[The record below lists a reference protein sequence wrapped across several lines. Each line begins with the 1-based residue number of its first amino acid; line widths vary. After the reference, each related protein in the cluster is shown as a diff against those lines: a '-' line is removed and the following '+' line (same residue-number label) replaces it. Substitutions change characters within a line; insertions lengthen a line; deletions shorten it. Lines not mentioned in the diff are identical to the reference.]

1 MSTEHI
7 LYAELN
13 LLCVVIMVLLARKLR
28 RADKSI
34 EQAYLSALLGGL
46 AMMILFDMI
55 WALIDRVTFI
65 PPGINY
71 LVNILYF
78 TATAICPYL
87 GLKYL
92 YVTFSGKVF
101 SMKQKLLLLL
111 PAGIMLVFSL
121 ISIRTGWVFSVDS
134 SNAYHRGPMFALQ
147 YVIPFMYMLT
157 DAAVAIRFGHG
168 QSAER
173 RKKAIQL
180 AVFLLMPLFGSV
192 LEILLPE
199 LTIVCTFL
207 TVAMVS
213 QIFDFQQQKVTK
225 DALTQL
231 SNRRDLLQHLDESL
245 ERPVLPNGQALYV
258 MFADIDHFKSINDN
272 FGHLE
277 GDHALCRVADALRSV
292 CRSANAFPARIS
304 GDEFVIVFRAD
315 SDRGADSFRNAVKE
329 AVRNTGSS
337 EKYLLSVSAGFTRA
351 LSGDKADPAGLLN
364 RADAQLYEAKKNR
377 PSREVILRS
386 TSAVPEGHR

>member
-13 LLCVVIMVLLARKLR
+13 LLCIVIMVLLARKLR
-28 RADKSI
+28 KADKSI
-34 EQAYLSALLGGL
+34 EQAYLSTLLGGL
-46 AMMILFDMI
+46 AMMILFDML
-55 WALIDRVTFI
+55 WALIDRVSFI

-78 TATAICPYL
+78 SATAICPYL

-101 SMKQKLLLLL
+101 SLRQKLLLLL
-111 PAGIMLVFSL
+111 PAGIMLTFSL
-121 ISIRTGWVFSVDS
+121 LSVKTGWVFSVDS
-134 SNAYHRGPMFALQ
+134 TNTYHRGPMFALQ

-157 DAAVAIRFGHG
+157 DAAVALRFGYH
-168 QSAER
+168 QPAER
-173 RKKAIQL
+173 HKKAVQL
-180 AVFLLMPLFGSV
+180 AFFLVMPLFGSI
-192 LEILLPE
+192 LEMLLPE

-231 SNRRDLLQHLDESL
+231 SNRRDLLQQLEESL

-277 GDHALCRVADALRSV
+277 GDHALCRVADALRAV

-315 SDRGADSFRNAVKE
+315 SDRGAESFRNAVKE
-329 AVRNTGSS
+329 AVRTAGSS
-337 EKYLLSVSAGFTRA
+337 DKYLLSVSAGYTRA
-351 LSGDKADPAGLLN
+351 LSGDKADPAGLLD
-364 RADAQLYEAKKNR
+364 RADAQLYEAKKVR
-377 PSREVILRS
+377 PPREVILR
-386 TSAVPEGHR
+386 TSNAAQDSRT